1 MPGDLQGVITIKT
14 LLVLSKN
21 FPQIPKKKK
30 KKRRFVYTFLLKD
43 MLALAV
49 SLSYTKRRVTSSLLQ
64 DKTLE
69 V

>member
-30 KKRRFVYTFLLKD
+30 KEVCIY
-43 MLALAV
+43 V
-49 SLSYTKRRVTSSLLQ
+49 SFKGYARLGSLIVLYETKSDQQSITR
-64 DKTLE
+64 
-69 V
+69 